1 MSKAHFDTP
10 KGAQQMLL
18 DHLEAFVR
26 RIGLESDKMDSKL
39 VPKWSENLV
48 KNVLKI
54 EFFFGLFQNGHFIV
68 FWSFSHT
75 CTFKTH
81 SKTQVCLMISI
92 FLYFQVLGVF
102 FEDCNPQN
110 EPKSA
115 PKTFKN
121 LSKKLSNFQGWKKG
135 VKWSP
140 KGYATH

>member
-54 EFFFGLFQNGHFIV
+54 ELFFGLF
-68 FWSFSHT
+68 
-75 CTFKTH
+75 
-81 SKTQVCLMISI
+81 
-92 FLYFQVLGVF
+92 
-102 FEDCNPQN
+102 
-110 EPKSA
+110 
-115 PKTFKN
+115 
-121 LSKKLSNFQGWKKG
+121 
-135 VKWSP
+135 
-140 KGYATH
+140 